1 MQADK
6 LDLNIQEI
14 VTRNFNKQQLYN
26 VEEGVMQCIQRKRN
40 VLKQSKQIKTY
51 HKLLLAFTV
60 LLELSIIIYPGIF
73 ATPFNLTQHASII
86 LGIQS
91 VLILC
96 IMLHLDA
103 IYQLIKKAKKSNSY
117 TLI

>member
-6 LDLNIQEI
+6 LDLNIQQI
-14 VTRNFNKQQLYN
+14 VTKNFNKQQLYN
-26 VEEGVMQCIQRKRN
+26 IEERVMQCIQRKSN

-51 HKLLLAFTV
+51 HILFLSFTV
-60 LLELSIIIYPGIF
+60 LLELSILIYPSIF
-73 ATPFNLTQHASII
+73 ATPFNVAQHFSII

-103 IYQLIKKAKKSNSY
+103 IYQLIKKAKKLNSF